1 MTKVTVILGALAA
14 VVSAACISS
23 GDHSTVNNALQ
34 AGGSGAVVQLCE
46 NVLLRITDQILFT
59 ADDQEIST
67 QNYPT
72 GSTRA
77 TIQIAPGSSINT
89 LIAGKF
95 NRIKI
100 KNIQLDGNRAN
111 TGFQQEGGASIE
123 IGGQSVGQVVS
134 NVASR
139 NPRGWSC
146 LHVIGSGNDAIPCK
160 QASIIDNDIGPC
172 GQSGRNDQGQGLWA
186 DGISFDCTDSLV
198 EGNTVRAI
206 FRKQSNHGTDL
217 AQIRGPTD
225 GGIVIFGSPGTTVN
239 NNTIIS
245 SNDYLGFGAIN
256 MVDGEYKGSYSG
268 VKVTNNRI
276 QGKKIFNLGIGIGAN
291 VWSFNDPYPL
301 QGPVEITGNKF
312 IGQIVFPIAINGWTG
327 GITVSIDAGEPKREK
342 KCTRTDPCSRL
353 PETKHLASQIPSPA
367 SPMHRTAWI
376 QSSKYSTRTPTLS
389 TTLPVLPVPRTCNQ
403 SLSLPTPT

>member
-14 VVSAACISS
+14 VVSTACISS

-34 AGGSGAVVQLCE
+34 DGGSGAVVQLCE
-46 NVLLRITDQILFT
+46 NVLLKITDQILFT

-100 KNIQLDGNRAN
+100 KNIQLDGDRAN

-198 EGNTVRAI
+198 EGNTVRVRLA
-206 FRKQSNHGTDL
+206 KAEQSW
-217 AQIRGPTD
+217 
-225 GGIVIFGSPGTTVN
+225 
-239 NNTIIS
+239 
-245 SNDYLGFGAIN
+245 Y
-256 MVDGEYKGSYSG
+256 
-268 VKVTNNRI
+268 
-276 QGKKIFNLGIGIGAN
+276 
-291 VWSFNDPYPL
+291 
-301 QGPVEITGNKF
+301 
-312 IGQIVFPIAINGWTG
+312 
-327 GITVSIDAGEPKREK
+327 
-342 KCTRTDPCSRL
+342 
-353 PETKHLASQIPSPA
+353 
-367 SPMHRTAWI
+367 
-376 QSSKYSTRTPTLS
+376 
-389 TTLPVLPVPRTCNQ
+389 
-403 SLSLPTPT
+403 